1 MWICMWKKRGVCW
14 RRKVLG
20 KSCHFWHCLKA
31 GPALEGG
38 DEMALFRIEM
48 ALSEPEMAL
57 SRLEM
62 ALEMS
67 LSLLL

>member
-1 MWICMWKKRGVCW
+1 M
-14 RRKVLG
+14 G

-57 SRLEM
+57 SRIEM
-62 ALEMS
+62 ALEMA